1 MRVIAETE
9 KSDIATVY
17 IAEFGE
23 GKYLEFVEST
33 QPPIP
38 REKKWVLIVSTLFG
52 CPIGCKF
59 CDSGWQYFGKLSKQ
73 EIFQQIDYIVSR
85 RFPTREINT
94 DKFKIQFSRMGEP
107 TLNENVLDVLEEFD
121 QHFKAKNFIPSLS
134 TVAPIGRD
142 NFFARLLEIKKKKYD
157 DTFQLQ
163 FSIHSTNYA
172 QRDKIIPVKKMN
184 FQEIAQYGEKFYS
197 GNNRKITLNFALF
210 KDAEVDVNIIR
221 EYFNPEFFLIKLTPV
236 NPTAASKNNNIV
248 SEVFSNSN
256 VHKLVKQLEASGFDV
271 ILSIGEMEENKI
283 GSNCGQYITNFL
295 KMHQKYDDAYT
306 YPLIFT
312 NESL

>member
-9 KSDIATVY
+9 KSEIATVF
-17 IAEFGE
+17 IAEFGK

-59 CDSGWQYFGKLSKQ
+59 CDSGWQYFGKLSKE
-73 EIFQQIDYIVSR
+73 EIFQQIDYMVSR
-85 RFPTREINT
+85 RFPTREINI

-107 TLNENVLDVLEEFD
+107 TLNENVLDVLDEFD

-163 FSIHSTNYA
+163 FSIHSTNYT
-172 QRDKIIPVKKMN
+172 QRDEIIPIKKMN

-210 KDAEVDVNIIR
+210 KDAEVDVTIIR
-221 EYFNPEFFLIKLTPV
+221 EYFNPEYFLIKLTPV

-256 VHKLVKQLEASGFDV
+256 VHNLVKQLEASGFDV

-295 KMHQKYDDAYT
+295 KTRQKYDDAYT

-312 NESL
+312 NESI

>member
-1 MRVIAETE
+1 M
-9 KSDIATVY
+9 
-17 IAEFGE
+17 
-23 GKYLEFVEST
+23 
-33 QPPIP
+33 
-38 REKKWVLIVSTLFG
+38 
-52 CPIGCKF
+52 
-59 CDSGWQYFGKLSKQ
+59 
-73 EIFQQIDYIVSR
+73 
-85 RFPTREINT
+85 
-94 DKFKIQFSRMGEP
+94 
-107 TLNENVLDVLEEFD
+107 
-121 QHFKAKNFIPSLS
+121 
-134 TVAPIGRD
+134 
-142 NFFARLLEIKKKKYD
+142 
-157 DTFQLQ
+157 Q

-172 QRDKIIPVKKMN
+172 QRDKIIPIKKMN

-295 KMHQKYDDAYT
+295 KTRQKYDDAYT

-312 NESL
+312 NENM